1 MLNVR
6 FKKTSDFIT
15 QKTWIRLNTCKYYWK
30 KNRTYARKK
39 QEKEIELK
47 QSYTAVLRR
56 FRCRLRQQQH
66 ENTTTADVNNIIAL
80 NTLQY
85 VYEHVEEM
93 DNKEMLTQTIQKNT

>member
-1 MLNVR
+1 
-6 FKKTSDFIT
+6 
-15 QKTWIRLNTCKYYWK
+15 
-30 KNRTYARKK
+30 
-39 QEKEIELK
+39 
-47 QSYTAVLRR
+47 VLRR

-93 DNKEMLTQTIQKNT
+93 DNKEMLMQTIQKNT